1 MDRTA
6 NTAGRARLA
15 YTHRKLPFESTRVL
29 AEWIALGVFVFMPL
43 GLELLPR
50 EPLDCN
56 TLPVAFRPI
65 SVSAVA
71 LIFLLVTVEGDTTH
85 DFVHGLT
92 LNPCY
97 GSALDALRNL

>member
-56 TLPVAFRPI
+56 TI